1 MVFVRLRTRSPLQRR
16 LLLMALDALLL
27 ALAVWLSF
35 WLRLAQPWHPH
46 LLEVGTWLLPA
57 ALLIGLPVFVFT
69 GQYKGL
75 SRYVG
80 SRALYELSVR
90 TGLITLLLAGLGWFM
105 SWLAPPRS
113 SWFLFWFLLTG
124 FCGALRFA
132 LRDVL
137 LSWQRRGKA
146 QATAVV
152 IYGAGEAGAQLAAA
166 LRIDQHH
173 SLMAFVDDNPQL
185 WGRTLAGVNVLAP
198 QDLPGLQA
206 EQVLLAM
213 PSIQRAARK
222 RIVDQVQAQG
232 LAVLQV
238 PSIEEITSGKA
249 RIDSL
254 RPVAIEELLGRDP
267 APADPELLA
276 DCIRGK
282 VVLVSGAGGSIGSEL
297 CRQILREGPRKLLL
311 LERSEPSLY
320 AIHHELQRG
329 GVELVPLLGSARD
342 PVLVDLA
349 LRQHGVEV
357 IFHAA
362 AYKHVPM
369 VEANPLAALGNNL
382 LATQA
387 MVRAAIA
394 AGVERF
400 TLISTDKAVRP
411 TNVMGASKRAS
422 ELVVQALAQGSST
435 CLSMVRFGNVL
446 GSSGSVVPL
455 FRQQIASG
463 GPITLTHPEIVRYFM
478 TIPEAAQLVIQSAVL
493 ARGGDLFLLDMG
505 EPVRI
510 KSLAEQMVRLSGLT
524 LRDAAHPEGDIE
536 IVCTG
541 LRPGEKLYEELL
553 IDAAS
558 EPTAHPLIFR
568 ASEPG
573 LPPEQLWPL
582 MQRMEVAIARHD
594 IPSALDLMAE
604 LVPEWQRAAVREEVA
619 VGDA

>member
-1 MVFVRLRTRSPLQRR
+1 MTFVRLSASSPLQRR

-35 WLRLAQPWHPH
+35 WLRLAHPWPSR
-46 LLEVGTWLLPA
+46 LLVVGTWLFPA
-57 ALLIGLPVFVFT
+57 ALLIGLLVFVFS

-80 SRALYELSVR
+80 SRALYELSAR
-90 TGLITLLLAGLGWFM
+90 TGLITLLLAGLGWSM
-105 SWLAPPRS
+105 GWPAPPRS
-113 SWFLFWFLLTG
+113 SWVLFWFLLTG
-124 FCGALRFA
+124 LSGALRFA

-137 LSWQRRGKA
+137 LGWQRRG
-146 QATAVV
+146 QASSTAVV
-152 IYGAGEAGAQLAAA
+152 IYGAGAAGAQLAGA
-166 LRIDQHH
+166 LRFGHHH
-173 SLMAFVDDNPQL
+173 SLLAFVDDNPQL
-185 WGRTLAGVNVLAP
+185 WGRSLAGVDVLPP
-198 QDLPGLQA
+198 QDLPRLQA

-213 PSIQRAARK
+213 PSLQRAARK
-222 RIVDQVQAQG
+222 RIVDQLQALG

-254 RPVAIEELLGRDP
+254 RPVAIEQLLGRDP
-267 APADPELLA
+267 ASAQPELLGGG
-276 DCIRGK
+276 IRGK

-297 CRQILREGPRKLLL
+297 CRQILCQAPRKLLL

-320 AIHHELQRG
+320 AIEQELQRG

-342 PVLVDLA
+342 RVLVDWV

-382 LATQA
+382 LATQVMA
-387 MVRAAIA
+387 TAAIA

-411 TNVMGASKRAS
+411 TNVMGASKRAA

-455 FRQQIASG
+455 FRKQIASG

-510 KSLAEQMVRLSGLT
+510 KSLAEQMVRLSGLS

-573 LPPEQLWPL
+573 LPLEELWPL
-582 MQRMEVAIARHD
+582 MQYMEAAIARHD
-594 IPSALDLMAE
+594 IPAALDLLAE
-604 LVPEWQRAAVREEVA
+604 LVPEWQRAAVRVGVA
-619 VGDA
+619 AGDA